1 LFIAEFL
8 LEPFAEEGIE
18 KRITSESQ
26 GMVFEVEALEMKSS
40 SGEKIE
46 EIGVE
51 FEASGQ
57 DKKFE
62 IEEIGI
68 EPETS
73 DIDRK
78 TFSIIQ
84 GEAHQS
90 CLMWGGLGLTETPK
104 EEDWKNAK
112 RFT

>member
-1 LFIAEFL
+1 
-8 LEPFAEEGIE
+8 
-18 KRITSESQ
+18 
-26 GMVFEVEALEMKSS
+26 MVFEVEAAEMKSS

-51 FEASGQ
+51 FEVSGQ

-73 DIDRK
+73 DTDRK

-84 GEAHQS
+84 GETHQS
-90 CLMWGGLGLTETPK
+90 CRMWGGLGLTEPPMDG
-104 EEDWKNAK
+104 DWKNAK